1 MEPRRGA
8 EKAADTPGMMVGSIP
23 WERNLSTSSPPLPNT
38 NGSPIEKFCC
48 CLCGDE
54 TLQFAILSLLG
65 YNFCKSKNRS
75 QSAKL
80 M

>member
-38 NGSPIEKFCC
+38 NGSPREFCC
-48 CLCGDE
+48 CCVGNE
-54 TLQFAILSLLG
+54 MLQFAILSLLG
-65 YNFCKSKNRS
+65 YHFCN
-75 QSAKL
+75 
-80 M
+80 